1 MRTSGVQLIHFQVFW
16 PKRPHIVLLYA
27 AKHLAIT
34 NVRAH
39 ALTYPLDDVEHLEG
53 GLQIEASNRLTPY
66 STPGC
71 HVRVPPTAVLQ
82 TRRVASFFWGEGE
95 ATGPRLKSSSLTGP
109 SDATSVATV
118 SLYRTASITAA
129 PKGPRHK
136 ARYSRQLSQMPKD
149 QTGSPAWYKSCLFRS
164 ERRLRSAFRSAR

>member
-16 PKRPHIVLLYA
+16 PKRPHIVLLNA

-82 TRRVASFFWGEGE
+82 TRGVASFFWGRVKRQVRGSNR
-95 ATGPRLKSSSLTGP
+95 AALQDHRTQHPSRLCRYIGLPP
-109 SDATSVATV
+109 SPPLLKVLGTKRDTHV
-118 SLYRTASITAA
+118 S
-129 PKGPRHK
+129 
-136 ARYSRQLSQMPKD
+136 
-149 QTGSPAWYKSCLFRS
+149 
-164 ERRLRSAFRSAR
+164 